1 MRPITEHLDMKNT
14 KEQKNITSQYSVS
27 EYIDSLVKN
36 SSHLHRRSAL
46 LEKACQYAWSVQA
59 VESEMPSSLDVAIL
73 LSQLSADETTT
84 IVCLLSDSRL
94 RSDDFYKVIKDEFGD
109 DIHHMVLGIEKLHGF
124 KASKTDS
131 HEQSERLRRMLLAMV
146 DDVRVVLIKLA
157 YRVQRL
163 RELAN
168 ADEVTQKAIASESLE
183 IFSPIANRLGI
194 GQLKWELEDL
204 SFRYLQPE
212 MYKRVAQ
219 MLEEKRGERESY
231 INQVVTEINSLLESN
246 GLDAKVYGRPKH
258 IYSIWSKMTQKQ
270 KEFTELFDVRAIRVT
285 VNTVAECYTALGLIH
300 GRWHNIAKEFD
311 DYIANTKEN
320 GYQSLHTA
328 VYGPEGKPVE
338 IQIRTRAMHEFAEYG
353 VAAHWRYKER
363 SKQDEALEKTIHS
376 IRKLLETPEND
387 EEELLDSFKTE
398 LFSDRVFVL
407 SPEGKVIDLPQ
418 GATPV
423 DFAYSIHTEVG
434 HKCRGAKVNGKI
446 VPLTTVLENG
456 VQVEI
461 LTTNNSG
468 PSRDWL
474 NPNLGYIASNRTRS
488 KIKAWFREQDHEQNV
503 IDGKATIERE
513 LKRMHILKHNT
524 AKSIKYF
531 KVQNE
536 EEWQAKV
543 GCGDIT
549 AGQLTFGLNQIY
561 SDETV
566 KPLPNKPKARKT
578 VNKDG
583 TQSINVGGVG
593 NLLTNIAPCCN
604 PVPGDEII
612 GFITLGKGVSVHRQD
627 CINILNLEHDK
638 KEKLISVEWAD
649 HDNQM
654 FEINLVI
661 QAIDRTGLLRDITK
675 ILSDLKVNVLG
686 VQTLSNKDTQMADI
700 QVVME
705 VQDLQQLQKVS
716 DKIMQL
722 SNVLK
727 VYRQ

>member
-1 MRPITEHLDMKNT
+1 MKNT
-14 KEQKNITSQYSVS
+14 KQQESITSQYSVS
-27 EYIDSLVKN
+27 EYIDLLVHN
-36 SSHLHRRSAL
+36 SSHLHQRSAF
-46 LEKACQYAWSVQA
+46 LEKACQYVWNVQD

-84 IVCLLSDSRL
+84 VVCLLSDSRL
-94 RSDDFYKVIKDEFGD
+94 RNDDFYNVINDEFGE
-109 DIHHMVLGIEKLHGF
+109 DILHMVLGIEKLHGF
-124 KASKTDS
+124 KANNTDS

-212 MYKRVAQ
+212 TYKRIAK
-219 MLEEKRGERESY
+219 MLEEKRGERETY
-231 INQVVTEINSLLESN
+231 INQVVTEIHSLLEGSN
-246 GLDAKVYGRPKH
+246 IDAKVYGRPKH
-258 IYSIWSKMTQKQ
+258 IYSIWSKMTHKDKQ
-270 KEFTELFDVRAIRVT
+270 FTELFDVRAIRVT
-285 VNTVAECYTALGLIH
+285 VTTLAECYTALGLIH
-300 GRWHNIAKEFD
+300 GRWHHIAKEFD

-338 IQIRTRAMHEFAEYG
+338 VQIRTQAMHEFAEYG

-363 SKQDEALEKTIHS
+363 SEQDEVLEKTIHS
-376 IRKLLETPEND
+376 IRRLLETPEND
-387 EEELLDSFKTE
+387 EQELLDSFKTE

-407 SPEGKVIDLPQ
+407 SPDGKVIDLPQ
-418 GATPV
+418 GATPL

-434 HKCRGAKVNGKI
+434 HKCRGAKVNGRI
-446 VPLTTVLENG
+446 VPLTSVLENG

-461 LTTNNSG
+461 LTTNNSA

-488 KIKAWFREQDHEQNV
+488 KIKTWFKQQDFEQNV
-503 IDGKATIERE
+503 IDGKATIDRE
-513 LKRMHILKHNT
+513 LKRMHILNHDT
-524 AKSIKYF
+524 EKSIKNF
-531 KVQNE
+531 KVQTE
-536 EEWQAKV
+536 EEWHAKV
-543 GCGDIT
+543 GRGDIT

-561 SDETV
+561 SDENV
-566 KPLPNKPKARKT
+566 KPLPNKPKPT
-578 VNKDG
+578 VNKG
-583 TQSINVGGVG
+583 SNQSVTVSGVG
-593 NLLTNIAPCCN
+593 NLLTNIASCCK

-612 GFITLGKGVSVHRQD
+612 GFVTLGKGVSVHRQD
-627 CINILNLEHDK
+627 CINILNLEH
-638 KEKLISVEWAD
+638 EKQEQLVSVEWSN
-649 HDNQM
+649 HNHQI
-654 FEINLVI
+654 FEISLVI
-661 QAIDRTGLLRDITK
+661 QAIDRTGLLKDITN

-686 VQTLSNKDTQMADI
+686 IQTLSNKDTQMADI
-700 QVVME
+700 QIVLE
-705 VQDLQQLQKVS
+705 IQDLQQLQKVS

-727 VYRQ
+727 VYRKN

>member
-1 MRPITEHLDMKNT
+1 MKNV
-14 KEQKNITSQYSVS
+14 KQQKNIISQYSVS
-27 EYIDSLVKN
+27 EYIDNLVSN
-36 SSHLHRRSAL
+36 SSHLHQRSAL
-46 LEKACQYAWSVQA
+46 LEKACQYVWNVQDI
-59 VESEMPSSLDVAIL
+59 ESEMPGSLDVAIL

-94 RSDDFYKVIKDEFGD
+94 RTDDFYKVIKNEFGED
-109 DIHHMVLGIEKLHGF
+109 VQHMVQGIEKLHGF

-131 HEQSERLRRMLLAMV
+131 HEQTERLRRMLLAMV

-163 RELAN
+163 RELAKT
-168 ADEVTQKAIASESLE
+168 DEVTRKAVASESLE

-212 MYKRVAQ
+212 TYQRIAK

-231 INQVVTEINSLLESN
+231 INQVVTEINSLLESS
-246 GLDAKVYGRPKH
+246 GIDGTVYGRPKH
-258 IYSIWSKMTQKQ
+258 IYSIWSKMTHKQKQ
-270 KEFTELFDVRAIRVT
+270 FTELFDVRAIRVT
-285 VNTVAECYTALGLIH
+285 VNTVTECYTALGLIH

-338 IQIRTRAMHEFAEYG
+338 IQIRTREMHEFAEYG

-363 SKQDEALEKTIHS
+363 SEQDEVLEKTIHS

-387 EEELLDSFKTE
+387 DEELLDSFKTE

-407 SPEGKVIDLPQ
+407 SPAGKVIDLPQ
-418 GATPV
+418 GATPL

-434 HKCRGAKVNGKI
+434 HKCRGAKVNGQI
-446 VPLTTVLENG
+446 VPLTTQLENG

-461 LTTNNSG
+461 LTTNNSA

-474 NPNLGYIASNRTRS
+474 NPNLGYIASNRTRA
-488 KIKAWFREQDHEQNV
+488 KVKAWFRQQDYEQNV
-503 IDGKATIERE
+503 IDGKATIDRE
-513 LKRMHILKHNT
+513 LKRMHILNPETDKAIRH
-524 AKSIKYF
+524 F
-531 KVQNE
+531 KVQTE

-543 GCGDIT
+543 GRGDIT
-549 AGQLTFGLNQIY
+549 AGQLTYGLNQVY
-561 SDETV
+561 LDESV
-566 KPLPNKPKARKT
+566 KALPNKPKPRKT
-578 VNKDG
+578 VSKSGN
-583 TQSINVGGVG
+583 QAVNVSGVG
-593 NLLTNIAPCCN
+593 NLLTKIAPCCK

-612 GFITLGKGVSVHRQD
+612 GFITRGKGVSVHRKD
-627 CINILNLEHDK
+627 CINILNLEHAK
-638 KEKLISVEWAD
+638 QEQLISVEWSNYD
-649 HDNQM
+649 HQT

-661 QAIDRTGLLRDITK
+661 QAIDRTGLLRDITN
-675 ILSDLKVNVLG
+675 ILTDLKVNVLG
-686 VQTLSNKDTQMADI
+686 VQTLSNKDTQMADMQI
-700 QVVME
+700 IME
-705 VQDLQQLQKVS
+705 IQDLQQLQKVS
-716 DKIMQL
+716 DKILQL
-722 SNVLK
+722 TNVLK
-727 VYRQ
+727 VYRKNK

>member
-1 MRPITEHLDMKNT
+1 MINT
-14 KEQKNITSQYSVS
+14 RQQKNITSQYSVS
-27 EYIDSLVKN
+27 EYIDHLVNN
-36 SSHLHRRSAL
+36 SSHLHQRSAL
-46 LEKACQYAWSVQA
+46 LEKACQYVWNVQD

-94 RSDDFYKVIKDEFGD
+94 RTDDFYKVIKDEFGE
-109 DIHHMVLGIEKLHGF
+109 DIQHMVLGIEKLHGF

-163 RELAN
+163 RELAS
-168 ADEVTQKAIASESLE
+168 ADEVTRKAVASESLE

-212 MYKRVAQ
+212 TYKRIAK
-219 MLEEKRGERESY
+219 MLEEKRVERESY
-231 INQVVTEINSLLESN
+231 INQVVTEIHSMLDSS
-246 GLDAKVYGRPKH
+246 GIDAKVYGRPKH
-258 IYSIWSKMTQKQ
+258 IYSIWSKMTHKDKQ
-270 KEFTELFDVRAIRVT
+270 FTELFDVRAIRVT
-285 VNTVAECYTALGLIH
+285 VNTLTECYTALGLIH
-300 GRWHNIAKEFD
+300 GRWHHIAKEFD

-363 SKQDEALEKTIHS
+363 SEQDDVLEKTIHS

-387 EEELLDSFKTE
+387 EQELLDSFKTE

-407 SPEGKVIDLPQ
+407 SPDGKVIDLPQ
-418 GATPV
+418 GATPL

-446 VPLTTVLENG
+446 VPLTTQLENG

-461 LTTNNSG
+461 LTTNNSA

-488 KIKAWFREQDHEQNV
+488 KIKTWFRQQDYEQNV
-503 IDGKATIERE
+503 IDGKATIDRE
-513 LKRMHILKHNT
+513 LKRMHILNHNT
-524 AKSIKYF
+524 DKSIKYF
-531 KVQNE
+531 KVQSE

-543 GCGDIT
+543 GRGDIT
-549 AGQLTFGLNQIY
+549 AGQLSFGLNQIY

-566 KPLPNKPKARKT
+566 KPLPNKPKPT
-578 VNKDG
+578 VKKGSN
-583 TQSINVGGVG
+583 QSVNVSGVG
-593 NLLTNIAPCCN
+593 NLLTNIAPCCM

-612 GFITLGKGVSVHRQD
+612 GFITRGKGVSVHRQD
-627 CINILNLEHDK
+627 CVNILNLEHDK
-638 KEKLISVEWAD
+638 QEQLISVEWSN
-649 HDNQM
+649 HENQI
-654 FEINLVI
+654 FEISLVI
-661 QAIDRTGLLRDITK
+661 QAVDRTGLLKDITN

-686 VQTLSNKDTQMADI
+686 IQTLSNKDTQMADI
-700 QVVME
+700 QIVLE
-705 VQDLQQLQKVS
+705 IQDLQQLQKVS

-727 VYRQ
+727 VYRKN

>member
-1 MRPITEHLDMKNT
+1 MKNT
-14 KEQKNITSQYSVS
+14 KQQQNITSQYSVS
-27 EYIDSLVKN
+27 EYIDHLVNN
-36 SSHLHRRSAL
+36 SAHLHQRSAL
-46 LEKACQYAWSVQA
+46 LEKACQYVWDVQD

-94 RSDDFYKVIKDEFGD
+94 RNDDFYKVIKDEFGED
-109 DIHHMVLGIEKLHGF
+109 VLHMVQGIEKLHGF
-124 KASKTDS
+124 KANKTDS
-131 HEQSERLRRMLLAMV
+131 HEQTERLRRMLLAMV

-163 RELAN
+163 RELAS

-212 MYKRVAQ
+212 TYKRIAK
-219 MLEEKRGERESY
+219 MLEEKRVERESY
-231 INQVVTEINSLLESN
+231 INQVVTEIHSMLDSS
-246 GLDAKVYGRPKH
+246 GIDAKVYGRPKH
-258 IYSIWSKMTQKQ
+258 IYSIWSKMTHKDKQ
-270 KEFTELFDVRAIRVT
+270 FTELFDVRAIRVT
-285 VNTVAECYTALGLIH
+285 VNTLTECYTALGLIH
-300 GRWHNIAKEFD
+300 GRWHHIAKEFD

-338 IQIRTRAMHEFAEYG
+338 VQIRTSAMHEFAEYG

-363 SKQDEALEKTIHS
+363 SDQDDVLEKTIHS
-376 IRKLLETPEND
+376 IRRLLETPEND
-387 EEELLDSFKTE
+387 EQELLDSFKTE

-407 SPEGKVIDLPQ
+407 SPDGKVIDLPQ
-418 GATPV
+418 GATPL

-446 VPLTTVLENG
+446 VPLTTQLENG

-461 LTTNNSG
+461 LTTNNSA

-488 KIKAWFREQDHEQNV
+488 KIKTWFRQQDYEQNV
-503 IDGKATIERE
+503 IDGKATIDRE
-513 LKRMHILKHNT
+513 LKRMHILNHDT
-524 AKSIKYF
+524 DKSIKYF
-531 KVQNE
+531 KVQSE

-543 GCGDIT
+543 GRGDIT
-549 AGQLTFGLNQIY
+549 AGQLTFGLNQMY

-566 KPLPNKPKARKT
+566 KPLPNKPKPT
-578 VNKDG
+578 VNKG
-583 TQSINVGGVG
+583 SNQSVNVSGVG
-593 NLLTNIAPCCN
+593 NLLTNIAPCCK

-612 GFITLGKGVSVHRQD
+612 GFITRGKGVSVHRQD
-627 CINILNLEHDK
+627 CVNILNLEHDK
-638 KEKLISVEWAD
+638 QEQLISVEWSN
-649 HDNQM
+649 HENQI

-661 QAIDRTGLLRDITK
+661 QAIDRTGLLKDITN

-686 VQTLSNKDTQMADI
+686 IQTLSNKDTQIADI
-700 QVVME
+700 QIILE
-705 VQDLQQLQKVS
+705 IQDLQQLQKVS

-727 VYRQ
+727 VYRQN

>member
-1 MRPITEHLDMKNT
+1 MKNT
-14 KEQKNITSQYSVS
+14 KQQNITSQYSVS
-27 EYIDSLVKN
+27 EYIDILVKN
-36 SSHLHRRSAL
+36 SSHLHQRSAL
-46 LEKACQYAWSVQA
+46 LEKACQYVWNVQD

-73 LSQLSADETTT
+73 LSQLSADETTM

-94 RSDDFYKVIKDEFGD
+94 RNDDFYKVIKDEFGE
-109 DIHHMVLGIEKLHGF
+109 DILHMVQGIKKLHGF
-124 KASKTDS
+124 KASNTDS
-131 HEQSERLRRMLLAMV
+131 HEQAERLRRMLLAMV

-163 RELAN
+163 RELADK
-168 ADEVTQKAIASESLE
+168 DEVTQKAIASESLE

-212 MYKRVAQ
+212 TYRRVAK
-219 MLEEKRGERESY
+219 MLEEKRGERETY
-231 INQVVTEINSLLESN
+231 INQVVSEINSMLDSSDI
-246 GLDAKVYGRPKH
+246 DAKVYGRPKH
-258 IYSIWSKMTQKQ
+258 IYSIWSKMTHKDKQ
-270 KEFTELFDVRAIRVT
+270 FTELFDVRAIRIT
-285 VNTVAECYTALGLIH
+285 VNTVAECYTVLGLIH
-300 GRWHNIAKEFD
+300 GRWHHIAKEFD

-338 IQIRTRAMHEFAEYG
+338 IQIRTSAMHEFAEYG

-363 SKQDEALEKTIHS
+363 SDQDNVLEKTIHS
-376 IRKLLETPEND
+376 IRKLLETPESE

-407 SPEGKVIDLPQ
+407 SPDGKVIDLPQ
-418 GATPV
+418 GATPL
-423 DFAYSIHTEVG
+423 DFAYNIHTEVG
-434 HKCRGAKVNGKI
+434 HKCRGAKVNGRI

-461 LTTNNSG
+461 LTINNSA

-474 NPNLGYIASNRTRS
+474 NPNLGYVASNRTRS
-488 KIKAWFREQDHEQNV
+488 KIKTWFKQQDYEQNV
-503 IDGKATIERE
+503 IDGKATIDRE
-513 LKRMHILKHNT
+513 LKRMHILNHDT
-524 AKSIKYF
+524 DKSIKYF
-531 KVQNE
+531 KVQTE

-543 GCGDIT
+543 GRGDISS
-549 AGQLTFGLNQIY
+549 GQLTFGLNQIY

-566 KPLPNKPKARKT
+566 KPLPNKPKST
-578 VNKDG
+578 VNKG
-583 TQSINVGGVG
+583 SNKSVTVSGVG
-593 NLLTNIAPCCN
+593 NLLTNMASCCN

-638 KEKLISVEWAD
+638 REKLISVEW
-649 HDNQM
+649 DNHEHQVY
-654 FEINLVI
+654 EISLVI
-661 QAIDRTGLLRDITK
+661 EAIDRTGLLKDITN

-686 VQTLSNKDTQMADI
+686 IQTLSNKDTQMADI
-700 QVVME
+700 QIVME
-705 VQDLQQLQKVS
+705 IQDLQQLHKVS

-727 VYRQ
+727 VYRKN

>member
-1 MRPITEHLDMKNT
+1 MKNT
-14 KEQKNITSQYSVS
+14 KQQIIKSQYSVS

-36 SSHLHRRSAL
+36 SSHLHQRSPH
-46 LEKACQYAWSVQA
+46 LEKACQYVWDVQD

-84 IVCLLSDSRL
+84 VVCLLSDSRL
-94 RSDDFYKVIKDEFGD
+94 RSDDFYKVIKSDFGD
-109 DIHHMVLGIEKLHGF
+109 DILHMVQGIEKLHGF
-124 KASKTDS
+124 KASNTDS

-163 RELAN
+163 RELAS
-168 ADEVTQKAIASESLE
+168 ADEITQKAIASESLE

-212 MYKRVAQ
+212 TYKRIAK
-219 MLEEKRGERESY
+219 MLEEKREERETY
-231 INQVVTEINSLLESN
+231 INQVVTEIHSMLDSSDI
-246 GLDAKVYGRPKH
+246 DAKVYGRPKH
-258 IYSIWSKMTQKQ
+258 IYSIWSKMTDKDKQ
-270 KEFTELFDVRAIRVT
+270 FTELFDVRAIRVT
-285 VNTVAECYTALGLIH
+285 VNTVTECYTALGLIH
-300 GRWHNIAKEFD
+300 GRWHHIAKEFD

-328 VYGPEGKPVE
+328 VYGPEGKPLEV
-338 IQIRTRAMHEFAEYG
+338 QIRTSAMHEFAEYG

-363 SKQDEALEKTIHS
+363 SEQDDVLEKTIHS

-387 EEELLDSFKTE
+387 EQELLDSFKTE

-407 SPEGKVIDLPQ
+407 SPDGKVIDLPR
-418 GATPV
+418 GATPL

-446 VPLTTVLENG
+446 VPLTTALENG

-461 LTTNNSG
+461 LTTNNSA

-474 NPNLGYIASNRTRS
+474 NPNLGYITSNRTRS
-488 KIKAWFREQDHEQNV
+488 KIKTWFKQQDYEQNV
-503 IDGKATIERE
+503 IDGKATIDRE
-513 LKRMHILKHNT
+513 LKRMHILNHDIE
-524 AKSIKYF
+524 KSIKHF
-531 KVQNE
+531 KIQTY

-543 GCGDIT
+543 GRGDIT
-549 AGQLTFGLNQIY
+549 AGQLTFGLNNIY
-561 SDETV
+561 SAETV
-566 KPLPNKPKARKT
+566 KPLPNKRKPSAYKGS
-578 VNKDG
+578 NK
-583 TQSINVGGVG
+583 SISVSGVG
-593 NLLTNIAPCCN
+593 NLLTNIASCCK

-627 CINILNLEHDK
+627 CINILNLDHDK
-638 KEKLISVEWAD
+638 KEQLISVEWSNHD
-649 HDNQM
+649 HQT
-654 FEINLVI
+654 FEISLII
-661 QAIDRTGLLRDITK
+661 QAVDRTGLLRDITNV
-675 ILSDLKVNVLG
+675 LSDLKVNVLSI
-686 VQTLSNKDTQMADI
+686 QTLSNKDTQMADI
-700 QVVME
+700 QIVLE
-705 VQDLQQLQKVS
+705 IQDLQQLQKVT

-722 SNVLK
+722 ANVLK
-727 VYRQ
+727 VYRKN

>member
-1 MRPITEHLDMKNT
+1 MKNT
-14 KEQKNITSQYSVS
+14 KQQKNITSQYSLS
-27 EYIDSLVKN
+27 EYIDILVNN
-36 SSHLHRRSAL
+36 SSHLHQRSTL
-46 LEKACQYAWSVQA
+46 LEKACLYVWDVQD
-59 VESEMPSSLDVAIL
+59 VVSEMPSSLDVAIL

-94 RSDDFYKVIKDEFGD
+94 RTDDFYKVIKDEFGE
-109 DIHHMVLGIEKLHGF
+109 DILHLVKGIEKLHGF
-124 KASKTDS
+124 KTNKTNS

-163 RELAN
+163 RELAG

-212 MYKRVAQ
+212 TYKRIAK
-219 MLEEKRGERESY
+219 MLEEKRVERESY
-231 INQVVTEINSLLESN
+231 INQVVAEIKSLLESSGIN
-246 GLDAKVYGRPKH
+246 AKVYGRPKH
-258 IYSIWSKMTQKQ
+258 IYSIWSKMTHKD

-285 VNTVAECYTALGLIH
+285 VNTMTECYTALGLIH
-300 GRWHNIAKEFD
+300 GRWHHIAKEFD

-338 IQIRTRAMHEFAEYG
+338 VQIRTSAMHEFAEYG

-363 SKQDEALEKTIHS
+363 SDQDEVLEKTIHS
-376 IRKLLETPEND
+376 IRKLLETPEHD
-387 EEELLDSFKTE
+387 EQELLDSFKTE

-407 SPEGKVIDLPQ
+407 SPDGKVVDLPQ
-418 GATPV
+418 GATPL

-446 VPLTTVLENG
+446 VPLTTPLENG

-461 LTTNNSG
+461 LTTNNAS

-488 KIKAWFREQDHEQNV
+488 KIKTWFKQQDYEQNV

-513 LKRMHILKHNT
+513 LKRVRILNHS
-524 AKSIKYF
+524 ADKSIKYF
-531 KVQNE
+531 KVKSE

-543 GCGDIT
+543 GRGDIT
-549 AGQLTFGLNQIY
+549 TGQLTFGLNQIY
-561 SDETV
+561 FDENI
-566 KPLPNKPKARKT
+566 KQLPSKPKPT
-578 VNKDG
+578 VNKG
-583 TQSINVGGVG
+583 GNQSVNVSGVG
-593 NLLTNIAPCCN
+593 NLLTNIASCCK

-627 CINILNLEHDK
+627 CINILNLDYDK
-638 KEKLISVEWAD
+638 QKQLISVEWSNNN
-649 HDNQM
+649 HQI
-654 FEINLVI
+654 FEISLVI
-661 QAIDRTGLLRDITK
+661 QAIDRTGLLKDITK
-675 ILSDLKVNVLG
+675 VLSDLKVNVLG
-686 VQTLSNKDTQMADI
+686 IQTLSNKETQMADI
-700 QVVME
+700 QIVLE
-705 VQDLQQLQKVS
+705 IQDLQQLQKVS

-722 SNVLK
+722 SNVFD
-727 VYRQ
+727 VYRKN

>member
-1 MRPITEHLDMKNT
+1 MKNT
-14 KEQKNITSQYSVS
+14 KQQENITTQYSVS
-27 EYIDSLVKN
+27 EYIDYLVDN
-36 SSHLHRRSAL
+36 SSHLHQRSAL
-46 LEKACQYAWSVQA
+46 LEKACQYVWAVQD

-94 RSDDFYKVIKDEFGD
+94 RNDDFYKVIKVEFGE
-109 DIHHMVLGIEKLHGF
+109 DILHMVQGIEKLHGF
-124 KASKTDS
+124 KANKTDS
-131 HEQSERLRRMLLAMV
+131 HEQTERLRRMLLAMV

-163 RELAN
+163 RELAS
-168 ADEVTQKAIASESLE
+168 ADDVTQKAIASESLE

-212 MYKRVAQ
+212 TYKRIAK
-219 MLEEKRGERESY
+219 MLEEKRVERESY
-231 INQVVTEINSLLESN
+231 INQVVTDINSMLDSS
-246 GLDAKVYGRPKH
+246 GIDAKVYGRPKH
-258 IYSIWSKMTQKQ
+258 IYSIWSKMTHKDKQ
-270 KEFTELFDVRAIRVT
+270 FTELFDVRAIRIT
-285 VNTVAECYTALGLIH
+285 VNTVAECYTVLGLIH
-300 GRWHNIAKEFD
+300 GRWHHIAKEFD

-338 IQIRTRAMHEFAEYG
+338 IQIRTWAMHEFAEYG
-353 VAAHWRYKER
+353 VAAHWRYKEG
-363 SKQDEALEKTIHS
+363 SEQDDVLEKTIHS
-376 IRKLLETPEND
+376 IRRLLETPEGE

-418 GATPV
+418 GATPL

-434 HKCRGAKVNGKI
+434 HKCRGAKVNGRI

-461 LTTNNSG
+461 LTTNNSA

-474 NPNLGYIASNRTRS
+474 NPNLGYVSSNRTRS
-488 KIKAWFREQDHEQNV
+488 KIKTWFKQQDYEQNV
-503 IDGKATIERE
+503 IDGKAAIDRE
-513 LKRMHILKHNT
+513 LKRMHVLNHDT
-524 AKSIKYF
+524 DKSIKHF
-531 KVQNE
+531 KVQTE

-543 GCGDIT
+543 GRGDIT
-549 AGQLTFGLNQIY
+549 TGQLTFGLNQIY
-561 SDETV
+561 SDETI
-566 KPLPNKPKARKT
+566 KPLPNKPKPT
-578 VNKDG
+578 VKKGGN
-583 TQSINVGGVG
+583 QSVTVSGVG
-593 NLLTNIAPCCN
+593 NLLTNIASCCK

-638 KEKLISVEWAD
+638 HEKLISVEWAD
-649 HDNQM
+649 NDHQI
-654 FEINLVI
+654 FEISLVI
-661 QAIDRTGLLRDITK
+661 EAIDRTGLLKDITK

-686 VQTLSNKDTQMADI
+686 VQTLSDKDTQMADI
-700 QVVME
+700 QIVLE
-705 VQDLQQLQKVS
+705 VQDLQQLQKIS

-727 VYRQ
+727 VYRKN

>member
-1 MRPITEHLDMKNT
+1 MKNT
-14 KEQKNITSQYSVS
+14 KKQQNITSQYSIS
-27 EYIDSLVKN
+27 GYIDHLVNN
-36 SSHLHRRSAL
+36 SSHLHQRSTL
-46 LEKACQYAWSVQA
+46 LEKACRYAWDMQD

-73 LSQLSADETTT
+73 LSQLSADETMM

-94 RSDDFYKVIKDEFGD
+94 RNDDFYNVINDEFGE
-109 DIHHMVLGIEKLHGF
+109 DILHMVLGIEKLHGF
-124 KASKTDS
+124 KANNTDS

-212 MYKRVAQ
+212 TYKRIAK
-219 MLEEKRGERESY
+219 MLEEKRGERETY
-231 INQVVTEINSLLESN
+231 INQVVTEINSLLKGSN
-246 GLDAKVYGRPKH
+246 IDANVYGRPKH
-258 IYSIWSKMTQKQ
+258 IYSIWNKMRHKDKQ
-270 KEFTELFDVRAIRVT
+270 FTELFDVRAIRVT
-285 VNTVAECYTALGLIH
+285 VNTLTECYTALGLIH
-300 GRWHNIAKEFD
+300 GHWHHIAKEFD

-338 IQIRTRAMHEFAEYG
+338 IQIRTSAMHEFAEYG

-363 SKQDEALEKTIHS
+363 SDQDDVLEKTIHS
-376 IRKLLETPEND
+376 IRKLLETADGE

-418 GATPV
+418 GATPL

-456 VQVEI
+456 MQVEI
-461 LTTNNSG
+461 LTTNNSA

-488 KIKAWFREQDHEQNV
+488 KIKTWFKQQDYAQNV
-503 IDGKATIERE
+503 IDGKATIDRE
-513 LKRMHILKHNT
+513 LKRMHVLNYDID
-524 AKSIKYF
+524 KSIKHF
-531 KVQNE
+531 KVQTE

-543 GCGDIT
+543 GRGDIT
-549 AGQLTFGLNQIY
+549 TGQLMFGLNQIY
-561 SDETV
+561 SDKTV
-566 KPLPNKPKARKT
+566 KPIPNKSKPT
-578 VNKDG
+578 VNKG
-583 TQSINVGGVG
+583 SNQSITVSGVG
-593 NLLTNIAPCCN
+593 NLLTTFASCCK

-612 GFITLGKGVSVHRQD
+612 GFIKLGKGVSVHRQD

-638 KEKLISVEWAD
+638 QEKLISVEWANND
-649 HDNQM
+649 HQI
-654 FEINLVI
+654 FEISLVI
-661 QAIDRTGLLRDITK
+661 QAIDRTGLLKDITN
-675 ILSDLKVNVLG
+675 ILSDLKINVLAI
-686 VQTLSNKDTQMADI
+686 QTLSNKDTQMADI
-700 QVVME
+700 KIVLE

-727 VYRQ
+727 VYRKN